1 MHGTG
6 RVKLSPLDDEIC
18 FVKSEFFYRRSI
30 DILKNFLRD
39 FLFRIPIDI
48 HIGVF
53 FHKAAWR
60 NYE

>member
-53 FHKAAWR
+53 FHKAA
-60 NYE
+60 